1 MVQQQRKR
9 LPRSSAVAEK
19 PHDASCRVI
28 EYFAKSLKVSRN
40 DTLEYG
46 VCKLK
51 VFRSAGRGDLVRHR
65 QSTVDCHAE
74 VSRSVDDME
83 LLTITPIFV
92 VCRHQQI
99 ERSATVM
106 HRRVNMLYDV
116 KAGQQIAQTSTVWV
130 VGVMHVNVEVVSDRH
145 WARRSLGTCHMAI
158 CTCD

>member
-65 QSTVDCHAE
+65 QSTVDCHARGGLAQCRRHGT
-74 VSRSVDDME
+74 SDDNTD
-83 LLTITPIFV
+83 L
-92 VCRHQQI
+92 CRMSSSTNRAFRHSDA
-99 ERSATVM
+99 SASQHAV
-106 HRRVNMLYDV
+106 RRQSWS
-116 KAGQQIAQTSTVWV
+116 A
-130 VGVMHVNVEVVSDRH
+130 DRTNFD
-145 WARRSLGTCHMAI
+145 SLGRWRHARER
-158 CTCD
+158 